1 MSRRNREHGP
11 GREGPTIERPS
22 LVSAGTMRFA
32 TLCGVAILVVM
43 GLTTWSDTRR
53 YQTTLNER
61 LNNIET
67 RLGQLSTKVDTA
79 ARAATA
85 RPSQGP
91 DPNRVYTVKTDGAPY
106 RGPKSAPV
114 TIVEFS
120 DFQ

>member
-11 GREGPTIERPS
+11 HREGPTIERPAA
-22 LVSAGTMRFA
+22 VSAGTLRFA

-43 GLTTWSDTRR
+43 GLTNWSDTRR
-53 YQTTLNER
+53 YQTSLNER
-61 LNNIET
+61 LSGIET
-67 RLGQLSTKVDTA
+67 RLGQLSAKVDQA

-85 RPSQGP
+85 RPSSGP
-91 DPNRVYTVKTDGAPY
+91 DPNRVYTVKTEGAPAQ
-106 RGPKSAPV
+106 GPKSAPV